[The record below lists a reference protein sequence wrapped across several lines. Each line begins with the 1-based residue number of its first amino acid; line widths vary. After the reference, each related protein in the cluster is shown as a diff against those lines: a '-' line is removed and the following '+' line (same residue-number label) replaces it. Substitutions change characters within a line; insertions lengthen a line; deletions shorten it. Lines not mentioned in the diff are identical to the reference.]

1 MNTLIIGCGFLGLR
15 VAREILKLDP
25 SAEVVGATRTDRRH
39 PELIAAGV
47 KPILIDVAET
57 TAFDSIELPSQIV
70 HCVGFD
76 RSSGQSQRSV
86 MVDGMIG
93 LSTRLKRDSWTG
105 RFVHISSTG
114 VYGQTD
120 GSWVDEYSPTEPTTE
135 SGRACLDAE
144 LFVGMM
150 GLNARM
156 MELRSRMSLG
166 LQIHS
171 VTIRLVGLYGPGRII
186 GLGGITRGD
195 PIHGEPERWLN
206 LIHVDDAA
214 RAVVAALTI
223 DDPRE
228 LYLACDDRPV
238 KRREYYETLARRL
251 GAPAPRF
258 LPSTA
263 VEPDKRVRN
272 TLLREELGV
281 IPKYPDFLAGLD
293 DALGDASGS

>member
-1 MNTLIIGCGFLGLR
+1 MDTLIIGCGFLGLR

-25 SAEVVGATRTDRRH
+25 SAKVVGATRTDRRH

-47 KPILIDVAET
+47 KPILIDVVET
-57 TAFDSIELPSQIV
+57 TAFDSIKFPSQIV

-76 RSSGQSQRSV
+76 RSSGQSRNLV
-86 MVDGMIG
+86 TLDGLDNLTLALASG
-93 LSTRLKRDSWTG
+93 LWTG
-105 RFVHISSTG
+105 RFVYVSSTG

-120 GSWVDEYSPTEPTTE
+120 GSWVEESSATAPITE
-135 SGRACLDAE
+135 SGRVALRAE
-144 LFVGMM
+144 AL
-150 GLNARM
+150 
-156 MELRSRMSLG
+156 LRSTPTVAWASP
-166 LQIHS
+166 
-171 VTIRLVGLYGPGRII
+171 VVVRLTGLYGPGRII

-195 PIHGEPERWLN
+195 PIQGDPERWLN

-214 RAVVAALTI
+214 RAVVAALLI
-223 DDPRE
+223 DNPRG

-258 LPSTA
+258 EPGTG

-272 TLLREELGV
+272 TLMREELGV
-281 IPKYPDFLAGLD
+281 NPTYPDFLAGLD
-293 DALGDASGS
+293 DALSDASGS

>member
-1 MNTLIIGCGFLGLR
+1 MNTLIIGCGYLGLR

-47 KPILIDVAET
+47 NPILIDVVET
-57 TAFDSIELPSQIV
+57 GAFDAIEFPGQIV

-76 RSSGQSQRSV
+76 RASGQSRSV
-86 MVDGMIG
+86 VTLDG
-93 LSTRLKRDSWTG
+93 LERLVKKLEGESWPG
-105 RFVHISSTG
+105 RFVHASSTG

-120 GSWVDEYSPTEPTTE
+120 GSWVDESSRALPASE
-135 SGRACLDAE
+135 SGHFVRLAEFVLLD
-144 LFVGMM
+144 
-150 GLNARM
+150 
-156 MELRSRMSLG
+156 LG
-166 LQIHS
+166 QPLGPATAAVS
-171 VTIRLVGLYGPGRII
+171 IRFAGIYGPGRII
-186 GLGGITRGD
+186 GLDGITRGD
-195 PIHGEPERWLN
+195 SIRSDPDRWLN

-214 RAVVAALTI
+214 RAIVAALVI
-223 DDPRE
+223 DDPRK

-258 LPSTA
+258 EPSTA

-272 TLLREELGV
+272 TLMREELGV

-293 DALGDASGS
+293 DALWQSPGR